1 LGAARGDYTVK
12 ALGISRDPARDSEL
26 ILAMKRPP
34 HALTLVALLFSV
46 ALAPAAESSK
56 AAPKKAKAPNPVFA
70 TVADVPGLPRVLLI
84 GDSISMGYTLGVR
97 AKLAGKANVHR
108 PPENSGD
115 TARGVAS
122 IDKWLG
128 AGKWDVIHFNFGLHD
143 LKYLDAA
150 GQLAAPDKGKQVHT
164 LAEYEANLRKIVARL
179 KQTGAKLIWAATTPV
194 PGGSTG
200 RVEDDAIRYNAVAA
214 RVMQEQGVA
223 INDLHAYVKPR
234 QAQLQR
240 PANVHFST
248 EGSAQL
254 AETVTAHI
262 LPVLPP
268 PQK

>member
-1 LGAARGDYTVK
+1 
-12 ALGISRDPARDSEL
+12 
-26 ILAMKRPP
+26 MKRFPSAFAFVL
-34 HALTLVALLFSV
+34 ALVGFSF
-46 ALAPAAESSK
+46 ASAAEAKK
-56 AAPKKAKAPNPVFA
+56 ANTPKAKAPNPVFA
-70 TVADVPGLPRVLLI
+70 AVADVPGLPRVLLI
-84 GDSISMGYTLGVR
+84 GDSISMGYTLAVR

-108 PPENSGD
+108 PPENCGD

-122 IDKWLG
+122 IEKWLG

-223 INDLHAYVKPR
+223 LNDLHAYVKPR

-240 PANVHFST
+240 PANVHFT
-248 EGSAQL
+248 DTGSAQL
-254 AETVTAHI
+254 AETVVAHI
-262 LPVLPP
+262 LPALPSA
-268 PQK
+268 QK

>member
-1 LGAARGDYTVK
+1 MT
-12 ALGISRDPARDSEL
+12 ALGISRDPARDSAL
-26 ILAMKRPP
+26 IPTMKRLPR
-34 HALTLVALLFSV
+34 ALTLVALLFTA

-56 AAPKKAKAPNPVFA
+56 AAPKKAKAPNPVLA
-70 TVADVPGLPRVLLI
+70 AVTDVPGLPRVLLI
-84 GDSISMGYTLGVR
+84 GDSISMGYTLDVR

-108 PPENSGD
+108 ALENCGD

-143 LKYLDAA
+143 LKYLDAG
-150 GQLAAPDKGKQVHT
+150 GQLSPPEKGKQVHT

-179 KQTGAKLIWAATTPV
+179 EQTGAKLIYATTTPV
-194 PGGSTG
+194 PGGSNG

-223 INDLHAYVKPR
+223 INDLHAFVKPR

-254 AETVTAHI
+254 AEVVVGQIGPLLRAAR
-262 LPVLPP
+262 
-268 PQK
+268 

>member
-1 LGAARGDYTVK
+1 
-12 ALGISRDPARDSEL
+12 
-26 ILAMKRPP
+26 MKRLPL
-34 HALTLVALLFSV
+34 AFTLVASLIGF
-46 ALAPAAESSK
+46 AATHAAEGKKS
-56 AAPKKAKAPNPVFA
+56 ATPKAKAPNPVFA
-70 TVADVPGLPRVLLI
+70 AVTDTPGLPRVLLI
-84 GDSISMGYTLGVR
+84 GDSISMGYTLDVR

-108 PPENSGD
+108 PLENCGD

-128 AGKWDVIHFNFGLHD
+128 TGKWDVIHFNFGLHD

-150 GQLAAPDKGKQVHT
+150 GQLAAPAKGKQVHS

-214 RVMQEQGVA
+214 RVMREQGVA
-223 INDLHAYVKPR
+223 INDLHAFVKPR

-254 AETVTAHI
+254 AEVVVGAITP
-262 LPVLPP
+262 LLPP
-268 PQK
+268 RK

>member
-1 LGAARGDYTVK
+1 
-12 ALGISRDPARDSEL
+12 
-26 ILAMKRPP
+26 MKRIT
-34 HALTLVALLFSV
+34 ACAALVAMLFGV
-46 ALAPAAESSK
+46 AWAHAAEDTK
-56 AAPKKAKAPNPVFA
+56 ATPKKAKAPNPVLA
-70 TVADVPGLPRVLLI
+70 AVTDVPGLPRVLLI
-84 GDSISMGYTLGVR
+84 GDSISMGYTLDVR

-108 PPENSGD
+108 PPENCGD

-128 AGKWDVIHFNFGLHD
+128 SGKWDVIHFNFGLHD

-214 RVMQEQGVA
+214 RAMQEQGVA
-223 INDLHAYVKPR
+223 INDLHAFVKPR

-240 PANVHFST
+240 PANVHFSPV
-248 EGSAQL
+248 GSAQL
-254 AETVTAHI
+254 ADVVVGQIVPLLRPAR
-262 LPVLPP
+262 
-268 PQK
+268 

>member
-1 LGAARGDYTVK
+1 MRSGN
-12 ALGISRDPARDSEL
+12 
-26 ILAMKRPP
+26 LAEMKRLPL
-34 HALTLVALLFSV
+34 ALALVATLFG
-46 ALAPAAESSK
+46 LAVIQAAEAKKS
-56 AAPKKAKAPNPVFA
+56 ATPKAKAPNPVLA
-70 TVADVPGLPRVLLI
+70 AVTDVPGLPRVLLI
-84 GDSISMGYTLGVR
+84 GDSISMGYTLEVR

-108 PPENSGD
+108 PLENCGD

-122 IDKWLG
+122 MDKWLG
-128 AGKWDVIHFNFGLHD
+128 SGKWDVIHFNFGLHD

-150 GQLAAPDKGKQVHT
+150 GQLAPPEKGKQVHT

-179 KQTGAKLIWAATTPV
+179 KPTGAKLIWAATTPV

-214 RVMQEQGVA
+214 RVMHEQGVA
-223 INDLHAYVKPR
+223 INDLHAFVKTR

-254 AETVTAHI
+254 AEIVVGQIGPLLRAAR
-262 LPVLPP
+262 
-268 PQK
+268 